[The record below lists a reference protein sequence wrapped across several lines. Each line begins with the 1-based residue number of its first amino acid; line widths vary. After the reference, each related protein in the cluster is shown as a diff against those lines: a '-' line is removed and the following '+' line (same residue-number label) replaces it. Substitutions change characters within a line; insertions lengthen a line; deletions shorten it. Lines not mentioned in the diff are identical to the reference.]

1 MQENNSI
8 IIAMLEELL
17 TISKSQRTEQTV
29 NANVDLTPIKELIE
43 SGNRENKEYY
53 DAKTNKLAGFVV
65 NEFSKINKRMDGI
78 SEQEQPDFEGVK
90 QQLAEA
96 IDKMDEIKVK
106 HNIDEKRHSFALYT
120 KESWILLSIIVI
132 LMAAGVSAVYHLSRP
147 NIQRD
152 DDALKYRYI
161 KMKGDASAE
170 QIATL
175 EDIFELNRNTEA
187 IEQMRED
194 VETYEE
200 AVRKQAALA
209 EQARLKEQAAK
220 AQENKA
226 KSIKDKQQP
235 RIIQTKKQ
243 NREPMASIKVKF
255 RPSTNENKEGTI
267 YYQIIQN
274 RVIRQLK
281 TDYRLFMHEW
291 NEYNNVII
299 ATNNSRLNYL
309 QSVEER
315 INWDIKRLQ
324 SIINQLENKR
334 VQYTADDIISTFQ
347 KQANEQSLFNFMQGV
362 IAQLQQMGKQR
373 TSETYRCTLK
383 SFMQFREDKDV
394 LLEDIDSDLMLMYE
408 AYLRNK
414 GLTKNSTSFYMRIL
428 RAVYNRA
435 VEKDLTTNRNPFKH
449 VYTGIDKTI
458 KRAIPLKAIKQIKN
472 LDLSLQPSLDF
483 ARDMFLFSFYTRG
496 MSFIDMAYLK
506 KKDLSNG
513 ILSYRRRK
521 TGQQLFI
528 RWEKC
533 MQEIVE
539 KYDTDYYS
547 PYLLPILKYP
557 YDRNQYKN
565 MLYRT
570 NKLLKEIAKMV
581 GLSIPL
587 TLYVARHSWAS
598 IAKSKNIPISVI
610 SEGMGHDSEMTTQ
623 IYLASLDNAVVD
635 RANAQILKEL

>member
-1 MQENNSI
+1 
-8 IIAMLEELL
+8 
-17 TISKSQRTEQTV
+17 
-29 NANVDLTPIKELIE
+29 
-43 SGNRENKEYY
+43 
-53 DAKTNKLAGFVV
+53 
-65 NEFSKINKRMDGI
+65 
-78 SEQEQPDFEGVK
+78 
-90 QQLAEA
+90 
-96 IDKMDEIKVK
+96 
-106 HNIDEKRHSFALYT
+106 
-120 KESWILLSIIVI
+120 
-132 LMAAGVSAVYHLSRP
+132 
-147 NIQRD
+147 
-152 DDALKYRYI
+152 
-161 KMKGDASAE
+161 
-170 QIATL
+170 
-175 EDIFELNRNTEA
+175 
-187 IEQMRED
+187 
-194 VETYEE
+194 
-200 AVRKQAALA
+200 
-209 EQARLKEQAAK
+209 
-220 AQENKA
+220 
-226 KSIKDKQQP
+226 
-235 RIIQTKKQ
+235 
-243 NREPMASIKVKF
+243 MASIKVKF

-291 NEYNNVII
+291 NEEENSRIT
-299 ATNNSRLNYL
+299 TNNSRQNYL
-309 QSVEER
+309 QSIEER
-315 INWDIKRLQ
+315 IDWDIKQLQ

-334 VQYTADDIISTFQ
+334 IKYTADDIVSTFQ
-347 KQANEQSLFNFMQGV
+347 KQYKEQSLFNFMHGV
-362 IAQLQQMGKQR
+362 IAQLQQMDKQR

-394 LLEDIDSDLMLMYE
+394 LLADIDSDLILMYE
-408 AYLRNK
+408 AFLRGR

-533 MQEIVE
+533 MQEIVD
-539 KYDTDYYS
+539 KYDADYYS

-557 YDRNQYKN
+557 YDRSQYKN

-570 NKLLKEIAKMV
+570 NKSLKDVAKMV

-635 RANAQILKEL
+635 RANAQILKDL

>member
-1 MQENNSI
+1 
-8 IIAMLEELL
+8 
-17 TISKSQRTEQTV
+17 
-29 NANVDLTPIKELIE
+29 
-43 SGNRENKEYY
+43 
-53 DAKTNKLAGFVV
+53 
-65 NEFSKINKRMDGI
+65 
-78 SEQEQPDFEGVK
+78 
-90 QQLAEA
+90 
-96 IDKMDEIKVK
+96 
-106 HNIDEKRHSFALYT
+106 
-120 KESWILLSIIVI
+120 
-132 LMAAGVSAVYHLSRP
+132 
-147 NIQRD
+147 
-152 DDALKYRYI
+152 
-161 KMKGDASAE
+161 
-170 QIATL
+170 
-175 EDIFELNRNTEA
+175 
-187 IEQMRED
+187 
-194 VETYEE
+194 
-200 AVRKQAALA
+200 
-209 EQARLKEQAAK
+209 
-220 AQENKA
+220 
-226 KSIKDKQQP
+226 
-235 RIIQTKKQ
+235 
-243 NREPMASIKVKF
+243 MASIKVKF

-281 TDYRLFMHEW
+281 TDYRLFMREW
-291 NEYNNVII
+291 DEEECSII
-299 ATNNSRLNYL
+299 TTNNSRQYYL
-309 QSVEER
+309 QSIEER
-315 INWDIKRLQ
+315 IDWDIKRLQ
-324 SIINQLENKR
+324 SIINKLENKR
-334 VQYTADDIISTFQ
+334 VKYTADDIISTFQ

-383 SFMQFREDKDV
+383 SFLQFREDKDV

-408 AYLRNK
+408 AYLQNK

-533 MQEIVE
+533 MQEIVD
-539 KYDTDYYS
+539 KYDADYYS
-547 PYLLPILKYP
+547 PYLLSILQYP
-557 YDRNQYKN
+557 YDNRNQYKN
-565 MLYRT
+565 ALYRT

-635 RANAQILKEL
+635 KANAQILKEL

>member
-1 MQENNSI
+1 
-8 IIAMLEELL
+8 
-17 TISKSQRTEQTV
+17 
-29 NANVDLTPIKELIE
+29 
-43 SGNRENKEYY
+43 
-53 DAKTNKLAGFVV
+53 
-65 NEFSKINKRMDGI
+65 
-78 SEQEQPDFEGVK
+78 
-90 QQLAEA
+90 
-96 IDKMDEIKVK
+96 
-106 HNIDEKRHSFALYT
+106 
-120 KESWILLSIIVI
+120 
-132 LMAAGVSAVYHLSRP
+132 
-147 NIQRD
+147 
-152 DDALKYRYI
+152 
-161 KMKGDASAE
+161 
-170 QIATL
+170 
-175 EDIFELNRNTEA
+175 
-187 IEQMRED
+187 
-194 VETYEE
+194 
-200 AVRKQAALA
+200 
-209 EQARLKEQAAK
+209 
-220 AQENKA
+220 
-226 KSIKDKQQP
+226 
-235 RIIQTKKQ
+235 
-243 NREPMASIKVKF
+243 MASIKVKF
-255 RPSTNENKEGTI
+255 RPSTSENKEGTI

-291 NEYNNVII
+291 SEEESEIN
-299 ATNNSRLNYL
+299 TPNNSRQYYL
-309 QSVEER
+309 QSIEVR
-315 INWDIKRLQ
+315 IDWDIKRLQ

-334 VQYTADDIISTFQ
+334 VKYTADDIISTFQ
-347 KQANEQSLFNFMQGV
+347 KQSNEQSLFNFMQSV
-362 IAQLQQMGKQR
+362 ITQLQQMGKQR

-383 SFMQFREDKDV
+383 SFMQFRKDKDV

-408 AYLRNK
+408 AYLHNR

-458 KRAIPLKAIKQIKN
+458 KRAISLKAIKQIKN

-533 MQEIVE
+533 MQEIVD
-539 KYDTDYYS
+539 KYITDYYI
-547 PYLLPILKYP
+547 PYLLPILQYP
-557 YDRNQYKN
+557 YDNRNQYKN
-565 MLYRT
+565 VLYRT
-570 NKLLKEIAKMV
+570 NKSLKEIAKMV
-581 GLSIPL
+581 GLSIPI

-635 RANAQILKEL
+635 RANAQILKDL